1 MDVDLMDMS
10 EYAKMMIDT
19 IFHFSIE
26 YYAKNSGVSFILV
39 VIDTC
44 VWALD
49 QSVTAAFQDILQ
61 EGRVRHSTRLRS
73 DKDKEFLSLMH
84 L

>member
-1 MDVDLMDMS
+1 MDNQWDVDLMDMS

-44 VWALD
+44 V
-49 QSVTAAFQDILQ
+49 
-61 EGRVRHSTRLRS
+61 
-73 DKDKEFLSLMH
+73 
-84 L
+84 